1 MTNAL
6 SASIFK
12 NMAEGKQATS
22 TPKSVELGSRR
33 PSEEPKKAGDASKST
48 KSVQTAALQN
58 TSSGRTST
66 KSYLQPEFLKNFDHY
81 ETSTRWEPDMRPR
94 PTRKVVER
102 PNTRPRPTG
111 KKRAQAYPQAV
122 PEKNAAK

>member
-1 MTNAL
+1 MPSVPAF
-6 SASIFK
+6 SK

-22 TPKSVELGSRR
+22 TPNSVELGSRR
-33 PSEEPKKAGDASKST
+33 PSEEPKKAGDASKNT
-48 KSVQTAALQN
+48 KNVQTAAVRN

-66 KSYLQPEFLKNFDHY
+66 KSHLQPESLKNFDHY
-81 ETSTRWEPDMRPR
+81 KTPTRRVVEEPD
-94 PTRKVVER
+94 
-102 PNTRPRPTG
+102 TRPRPTG